1 MKKYILLTILLAL
14 FSTLSLQAQNKKV
27 SGTVSDD
34 KGALESVVIVEKG
47 YKPNNGTTT
56 DNNGNFTLTL
66 KGNSNTVLVTSVG
79 FKSMEVKLTGAPLVI
94 KMIVDPRSLSDVVV
108 VGYSKQKKITLTGA
122 VSQVSGNDIRQ
133 NPSASLQNG
142 LTGRLPGFFSQQRSG
157 RPGADGAA
165 FFIRGV
171 SSFTGFNEPL
181 IIVDDLEFSYNQFA
195 ALDAN
200 EVESITI
207 LKDASTTAIYGV
219 RGANGVV
226 VVTTRRGKIGTPT
239 ISLRTEYATMEPTIL
254 PKYLNSFETAT
265 LVNTALINDGGAAR
279 FTQADLDLFQNGQD
293 PYGHP
298 DVNWKDVLF
307 KKYSHQT
314 RNNLDITGGTER
326 VKYFVSLGY
335 IDQGGILKDFKQNS
349 GVNNNYYNQR
359 FNYRSNLDIKASKDL
374 DIKFDFYGNKGVA
387 NTPNIQYSG
396 KGKGGITGDKNDAFY
411 EYSSFYS
418 LSPFAYNIK
427 NPNGTWGY
435 NAWQLNGYGFGV
447 GNGYDAGNIVGRLNE
462 FGYNRAFTDNM
473 RFMTSLNYKLDFI
486 TRGLSLKGLASY
498 SSTYSYTRGVTR
510 SEVPAYIYNISTNTY
525 INRDNNITTSGKFNT
540 GYGAGSTIRD
550 LNLQASVNY
559 DRNFSDHHVYGLA
572 LLNRTSRTLSTT
584 QNATSNFIPVN
595 FQGITARLGYDYKQK
610 YLFQFNGAYN
620 GTDKFLGDKR
630 YGFFPA
636 VSAGW
641 NIAEE
646 PFFKKAVPVV
656 NLFKIR
662 GSYGIVGSDALNTT
676 EYIFVQQFTYN
687 TAGADLFSFQNPANN
702 RIYTTN
708 FGSSVGSNFVTNLQ
722 EGRLANTNITWE
734 KEKKLDVGVDF
745 GLFNNKLTGA
755 VDLFFNN
762 RYDILADRQTVSLIV
777 GQSIPRVNIGETKNR
792 GGEVELAYRGNIG
805 KNFSFTVKGNYSYAK
820 NELVYTDEL
829 PVSIYLPAYQRSTG
843 GPIGNPLLYKWS
855 GGFYKD
861 AADIA
866 RSPIV
871 KLPGITVRPG
881 DLKYEDIGGP
891 DGKPD
896 GILDAY
902 DRGFFGNPNLPNTNY
917 GFQLNTQYKNFD
929 FNVVFQGA
937 ANFNVSA
944 ISEAIR
950 PFSSN
955 LQPVHQ
961 RSWTPALGDDADF
974 PILTVN
980 RSGISDGSVYNSTFW
995 SRRGDYLRLRTAQ
1008 VAYTLP
1014 KTLVGKLKVKDI
1026 RVYVN
1031 GNNMFT
1037 WSKLF
1042 KLYALDPEVSSGT
1055 DRTAYPPQRTYNI
1068 GLNVTF

>member
-1 MKKYILLTILLAL
+1 MRKYILFTFLLAL
-14 FSTLSLQAQNKKV
+14 FSIGLVQAQNKQV

-34 KGALESVVIVEKG
+34 NGTMENAVIVEKG
-47 YKPNNGTTT
+47 YSPSNGTVS
-56 DNNGNFTLTL
+56 DNNGNFILNL
-66 KGNSNTVLVTSVG
+66 KGTSNTIIITSIG
-79 FKSMEVKLTGAPLVI
+79 FLRQEIKVTGAPVII
-94 KMIVDPRSLSDVVV
+94 KMATDPRSMSDVVV

-122 VSQVSGNDIRQ
+122 VSQVSGNEIRQ

-200 EVESITI
+200 EIESISI
-207 LKDASTTAIYGV
+207 LKDASTTAVYGI

-226 VVTTRRGKIGTPT
+226 VVTTRRGKVGRPT

-254 PKYLNSFETAT
+254 PKYLNSFETAKI
-265 LVNTALINDGGAAR
+265 VNTARVNDGSTPY
-279 FTQADLDLFQNGQD
+279 FTQTDLDLFQNGQD

-298 DVNWKDVLF
+298 DVDWKKELF
-307 KKYSHQT
+307 RKYSHQT
-314 RNNLDITGGTER
+314 RNNLDITGGSER
-326 VKYFVSLGY
+326 VKYFVSLGF
-335 IDQGGILKDFKQNS
+335 INQGGILKDFNQNT
-349 GVNNNYYNQR
+349 GVDNNYYNQR
-359 FNYRSNLDIKASKDL
+359 FNYRSNLDIKATKDL

-427 NPNGTWGY
+427 NPNGTYGY

-447 GNGYDAGNIVGRLNE
+447 GNGYDAGNIIGRLNE

-473 RFMTSLNYKLDFI
+473 RFMTSFNQKLDFI
-486 TRGLSLKGLASY
+486 TSGLSIKGLASY

-510 SEVPAYIYNISTNTY
+510 SEVPAYIYNLTTNTY

-550 LNLQASVNY
+550 LNLQASLNY
-559 DRNFSDHHVYGLA
+559 DRNFSNHHVYGLA
-572 LLNRTSRTLSTT
+572 LLNRTSRSLQTT
-584 QNATSNFIPVN
+584 QNANSNFIPVN
-595 FQGITARLGYDYKQK
+595 FQGVTTRIGYDYKQK
-610 YLFQFNGAYN
+610 YLFQLNGAYN

-630 YGFFPA
+630 FGFFPA
-636 VSAGW
+636 VSIGW
-641 NIAEE
+641 NVAEE
-646 PFFKKAVPVV
+646 SFFKKAIPFV
-656 NLFKIR
+656 NLLKLR
-662 GSYGIVGSDALNTT
+662 GSYGVVGSDALNTS
-676 EYIFVQQFTYN
+676 EYIFVQQYTYN
-687 TAGADLFSFQNPANN
+687 TLGADLFSFQNPANN
-702 RIYTTN
+702 RIVTTN
-708 FGSSVGSNFVTNLQ
+708 FGTSVGANFVTNLQ

-734 KEKKLDVGVDF
+734 KEKKLDIGLDF
-745 GLFNNKLTGA
+745 GLFNNKLTGSI
-755 VDLFFNN
+755 DLFFNN
-762 RYDILADRQTVSLIV
+762 RYDILADRQTISLIV
-777 GQSIPRVNIGETKNR
+777 GQAIPRVNIGETKNK
-792 GGEVELAYRGNIG
+792 GGEVELAYRNNIG
-805 KNFSFTVKGNYSYAK
+805 KNFSFSVKANYSYAK
-820 NELVYTDEL
+820 NELVFTDEL
-829 PVSIYLPAYQRSTG
+829 PESIFLPAYQRSTG

-855 GGFYKD
+855 GGFYAD

-866 RSPIV
+866 ASPIV
-871 KLPGITVRPG
+871 GLRGITVRPG

-891 DGKPD
+891 GGKPD
-896 GILDAY
+896 GIIDTY

-917 GFQLNTQYKNFD
+917 GFQLGATYKNFD
-929 FNVVFQGA
+929 FNIVFQGA

-950 PFSSN
+950 PFSAN

-961 RSWTPALGDDADF
+961 QSWTPALGNKAQF

-1008 VAYTLP
+1008 VSYSLP
-1014 KTLVGKLKVKDI
+1014 KNLVGKLKIQSIKI
-1026 RVYVN
+1026 YAN

-1042 KLYALDPEVSSGT
+1042 KLYALDPEVTSGT

-1068 GLNVTF
+1068 GINVTF